1 LKRFVVMFAVVA
13 LVFAV
18 SAGPAFASACACAD
32 CALSRMPCSVAP
44 VAACTMPMV
53 HTACVSSSPCGTTVD
68 RALHESTAA
77 ETGFQHGAVAQAVVV
92 QAVPA
97 ARACALLCIVT
108 ADARGAPH
116 LTALLRI

>member
-1 LKRFVVMFAVVA
+1 MFAIVS

-18 SAGPAFASACACAD
+18 SAGPAFASACSCAD
-32 CALSRMPCSVAP
+32 GASTRMPCSVAP
-44 VAACTMPMV
+44 VSACSMPMAR
-53 HTACVSSSPCGTTVD
+53 TDCVSSSPCGTTVD

-77 ETGFQHGAVAQAVVV
+77 ETGLQHGALTNAVAV
-92 QAVPA
+92 QVVPA
-97 ARACALLCIVT
+97 ARACVLLCVVT